1 MVSYTRTMPLPLPR
15 WLGVTA
21 ACLCAPLAAAAGW
34 IPLRESFS
42 NLDVALLLILV
53 VMAVGSLGSFPGTLL
68 GAASAAW
75 WFDFFDTRPY
85 SDPTIARRPD
95 LVTFLVLATVGAT
108 VGTMSTA
115 YARRRRMNRLGDADV
130 GRLRAVAELL
140 ATATELVEILPV
152 IAEEIGDV
160 LGLSECWFA
169 AAAAGGQVSDE
180 APEAPRVTRSGV
192 VALTGPSWQ
201 ALLPV
206 WAQGEV
212 LGHFVVSGGAD
223 PPEQDRWVLAVALA
237 DQAGAALAAHGV
249 LPPPPQDPPQPRL
262 RVLEGRPREG
272 VGWMSR
278 REGRAAHR
286 LSA

>member
-1 MVSYTRTMPLPLPR
+1 MSFPVPR
-15 WLGVTA
+15 WLGVAA
-21 ACLCAPLAAAAGW
+21 ACLGAPLAVAAGW
-34 IPLRESFS
+34 IPLRESYS
-42 NLDVALLLILV
+42 NLDVALVLILV
-53 VMAVGSLGSFPGTLL
+53 VMAVGSLGSYPGTLL

-85 SDPTIARRPD
+85 SAPTIARRPD
-95 LVTFLVLATVGAT
+95 LVTFLVLAAVGAT

-115 YARRRRMNRLGDADV
+115 YARRRRMNRLGDADS

-152 IAEEIGDV
+152 IAGEISDV

-169 AAAAGGQVSDE
+169 AAGAGGQLSDE
-180 APEAPRVTRSGV
+180 APEAARVTRAGV
-192 VALTGPSWQ
+192 VSLSGPSWR

-206 WAQGEV
+206 WAQGEI
-212 LGHFVVSGGAD
+212 LGHFVVSGGED
-223 PPEQDRWVLAVALA
+223 PPPQDRWVLAVALA

-262 RVLEGRPREG
+262 RVLEDRPREG
-272 VGWMSR
+272 TGWVSG
-278 REGRAAHR
+278 RERPAAHR